1 MKNKQ
6 KIIGASIIFI
16 IFVVFLSVGYY
27 LNSTKRSNYDD
38 IFVEQ
43 QENAKDNNKDTNKSE
58 IVNSTNNNEY
68 IKVEIKGEVKKPN
81 VYSLKNGSI
90 VLDLVNASGGYTEQ
104 ADVDSVVQCTKLKDG
119 DCIRVSKKG
128 AVNPAVSSQ
137 STSNITNSNLD
148 GKININ
154 TATKEELMK
163 IDGIGST
170 RADKIIQ
177 YREQNGAYKSLED
190 LKKIG
195 ARIGDT
201 TINNMKDKA
210 EVR

>member
-6 KIIGASIIFI
+6 KIIGATIVFI
-16 IFVVFLSVGYY
+16 IFLVFLSVGYY
-27 LNSTKRSNYDD
+27 LNSNKRNNYDD
-38 IFVEQ
+38 IFVQ
-43 QENAKDNNKDTNKSE
+43 QQDNINDNNKGTTVSKA
-58 IVNSTNNNEY
+58 VNSTNSNEY
-68 IKVEIKGEVKKPN
+68 IKVEIKGEVKKPD

-128 AVNPAVSSQ
+128 AVNSSVSSQ
-137 STSNITNSNLD
+137 NTSNITNTSLG

-154 TATKEELMK
+154 TATKEELMS
-163 IDGIGST
+163 INGIGST
-170 RADKIIQ
+170 KADKIIQ
-177 YREQNGAYKSLED
+177 YREQNGPYKSLED

-210 EVR
+210 DVR